1 MAHNMSSEE
10 LTAYRDVFA
19 LFDKDKSGDITAE
32 ELGTVM
38 RSLGINASASE
49 LQDMVNE
56 VDTDKNGKIS
66 FDEFLALMSIKA
78 KDQDTEQELRN
89 AFNVFDK
96 DGSGTISAEEL
107 RLVLKTLKTPGEKDV
122 DDDEINDMI
131 KQADVNGDGTIDFEE
146 FRKIMTES

>member
-1 MAHNMSSEE
+1 MGNMKPTNKA
-10 LTAYRDVFA
+10 TA
-19 LFDKDKSGDITAE
+19 
-32 ELGTVM
+32 
-38 RSLGINASASE
+38 
-49 LQDMVNE
+49 
-56 VDTDKNGKIS
+56 
-66 FDEFLALMSIKA
+66 EFLALMSIKA

-131 KQADVNGDGTIDFEE
+131 KQADVNGDGTIDCE
-146 FRKIMTES
+146 